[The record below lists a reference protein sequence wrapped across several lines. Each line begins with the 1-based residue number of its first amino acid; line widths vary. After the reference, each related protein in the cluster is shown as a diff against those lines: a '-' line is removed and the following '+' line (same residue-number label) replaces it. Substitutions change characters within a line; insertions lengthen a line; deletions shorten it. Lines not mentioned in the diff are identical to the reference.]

1 MLLQRYQRDQ
11 MAAQGFKG
19 TPSHSELPKG
29 LTLDLPKSSG
39 QALAL
44 RTGKGI
50 CLNPLLD
57 RSGNS
62 HETGMQSSPLTYSS
76 ENSQL
81 APKGRLDPKTLNPY
95 SVFRHL
101 STLPSS
107 VATSQRNIFSQ
118 KGGIFVL
125 KKKDTL
131 ASRVKKP
138 VSGG

>member
-62 HETGMQSSPLTYSS
+62 HETGMQSSPLTYSN

-95 SVFRHL
+95 SMFRHL
-101 STLPSS
+101 STLPSF
-107 VATSQRNIFSQ
+107 RE
-118 KGGIFVL
+118 
-125 KKKDTL
+125 
-131 ASRVKKP
+131 
-138 VSGG
+138 